1 MITMKIT
8 ATIVG
13 VCLACCI
20 GSDSLRAESD
30 DPCPH
35 TSNAEMRECYTK
47 EQKGVNA
54 ETDLLAKRIAAQFRR
69 DAKDPSWAGVVA
81 DSLRKT
87 ASAVTQSQKTWRLI
101 VTSTATRLLSVG
113 RLGRALAPPTRA
125 ACSNSGKRDCES
137 YDLHLTNRNRNRTR
151 LLL

>member
-87 ASAVTQSQKTWRLI
+87 ASAVTQSQKTWKAYRDQHCNAVALSWTTGSGAGTAYESCLLELGEARLRELR
-101 VTSTATRLLSVG
+101 SAFNE
-113 RLGRALAPPTRA
+113 P
-125 ACSNSGKRDCES
+125 ES
-137 YDLHLTNRNRNRTR
+137 K
-151 LLL
+151 